1 MDIQIGNPTNLYLLL
16 VVVVVGG
23 VLVAALAARRKAL
36 ARFATLNLVR
46 QLVPRGATSRRVTKA
61 VLATSAIAALVVA
74 LTDIRWG
81 RTWRE
86 VPQKGIEVMFVL
98 DVSRSML
105 AEDASPNRLERAKQQ
120 IRDMIDEMKGDR
132 VGLVVFAGDVR
143 QRIPLTSNYQD
154 FKLTLDEV
162 GPHSVGR
169 GGSQLGDAIRAA
181 TDTFLDKTNDHKAIV
196 AFTDGEDHESDP
208 VAAAKTA
215 LEEKGIR
222 IFTVGLG
229 DTSQGARIPVEQVAM
244 NRSYL
249 LHNGQQVWSKMNS
262 EVLEQVATTTNGA
275 YIPAGTKQVDMAEV
289 YRNYVSSV
297 EQTDFETAKI
307 NSYIPRFQWFAA
319 LALALLVADSLISV
333 GRKNKW
339 TTQRAMKCAA

>member
-1 MDIQIGNPTNLYLLL
+1 MDIQIGNPTNVYLLWL
-16 VVVVVGG
+16 AVAVGA
-23 VLVAALAARRKAL
+23 VFAMALVARRQALAK
-36 ARFATLNLVR
+36 FATSNLVK
-46 QLVPRGATSRRVTKA
+46 QLVPRGATSKRIAKA
-61 VLATSAIAALVVA
+61 IMATTAIVALAIA

-120 IRDMIDEMKGDR
+120 IRDMIDEMTGDR

-154 FKLTLDEV
+154 FKLTLEEV
-162 GPHSVGR
+162 GPHSVER

-181 TDTFLDKTNDHKAIV
+181 TAAFLDKTNDHKAIV

-208 VAAAKTA
+208 VAAAQA
-215 LEEKGIR
+215 AVDEKGIR
-222 IFTVGLG
+222 VFTVGLG
-229 DTSQGARIPVEQVAM
+229 DIQQGARIPIEQMATQ
-244 NRSYL
+244 RAYL
-249 LHNGQQVWSKMNS
+249 QHNGQQVWSKMNS
-262 EVLEQVATTTNGA
+262 ETLEKMAQTSGGA

-289 YRNYVSSV
+289 YRSYISSV
-297 EQTDFETAKI
+297 EQTEFETAKI

-319 LALALLVADSLISV
+319 LALVLILVDSLIAV
-333 GRKNKW
+333 GRSGAW
-339 TTQRAMKCAA
+339 TTRKAGRLWT